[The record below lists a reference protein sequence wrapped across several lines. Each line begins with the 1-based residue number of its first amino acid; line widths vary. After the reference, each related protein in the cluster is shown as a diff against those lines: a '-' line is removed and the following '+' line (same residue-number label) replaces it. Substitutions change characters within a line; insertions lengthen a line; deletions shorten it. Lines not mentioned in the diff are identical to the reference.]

1 MEKKKGA
8 RMKGCEERRKEGEL
22 TQQNG
27 KERKGRNATERGKNK
42 SKNDE
47 VAGRGEPVNEA
58 LSPGRGRRNIGTHC
72 EEQISWH

>member
-27 KERKGRNATERGKNK
+27 KERKGRNATESGKNK
-42 SKNDE
+42 NKNDE